1 MRTRNEL
8 ETIYLTGHQ
17 QHIEI
22 LSRLRK
28 PTRRI
33 VIVQVDGEVKDDPLI
48 VNALSMM
55 ELITKRQTREWFST
69 KTFGT
74 PGVEYVFQ
82 KKRKFFDFLT
92 GYDAF
97 FVSLPPSEYD
107 RKGYRVEYTDF
118 DPSNDIAFLDE
129 NGQLLFYTCTH
140 EGIAMIHPDVLKADI
155 SYLY

>member
-8 ETIYLTGHQ
+8 ETIYLTDHQ
-17 QHIEI
+17 QHIEM

-28 PTRRI
+28 LTRRI
-33 VIVQVDGEVKDDPLI
+33 VIVQIDGEVKDDPLI

-55 ELITKRQTREWFST
+55 ELITKRQTRKWFST

-82 KKRKFFDFLT
+82 NKRKFFDFLT

-97 FVSLPPSEYD
+97 LFPCLRLNMTV
-107 RKGYRVEYTDF
+107 KGIVLSIRI
-118 DPSNDIAFLDE
+118 SIR
-129 NGQLLFYTCTH
+129 QMILLFSTR
-140 EGIAMIHPDVLKADI
+140 MV
-155 SYLY
+155 SYCSIPVPTRGSR